1 VLCNFDRNEPKRKES
16 SGRMDNLETR
26 PLDLHEGHED
36 EFGDEADEMLMDE
49 EHPMWRSERITLNS
63 VGIDIGSSTS
73 HLIFSRLT
81 LRRQGVALSSRFV
94 VINRE
99 ILHESPILLTPY
111 IDKTTIDTNKL
122 GDFIH
127 EAYRNANLTPED
139 IDTGALIVTGEAAKK
154 KNAEAIS
161 ALFAAEAGKFVC
173 ATAGHNLE
181 AILASYGS
189 GAVHMT
195 YHEGGDFTVMNVD
208 VGGGTSKI
216 AIVQGGKVID
226 TCAVEVGARLVA
238 MDDNGVINRLED
250 TAVKIAKMAGID
262 LSLGATMTE
271 DDKEKFSKVLCDSL
285 FAVMERGQLS
295 PQVQDLL
302 LTPNLEFKDPINA
315 VMFSGGV
322 SEFIYGYEKRNLGD
336 LGIQLGRRV
345 RTRANQLAGGNVSVR
360 PADVRIRATVIGASQ
375 YTVQVSGNTIYLSHP
390 ELLPLRNLQVV
401 TPQFEQTEAI
411 RAAEIK
417 NSVERALQRFDATD
431 TERAVALAIRWEL
444 GPSYPLIRTLAEGL
458 VGAMKQ
464 HIDQGQPLVLVFDAD
479 IAKLMG
485 NIIEREL
492 IPGAGIISID
502 GIDLK
507 DFDFID
513 IGQELPDAK
522 AVPVVIKSLIF
533 RQSEHGRGH
542 HHR

>member
-1 VLCNFDRNEPKRKES
+1 MEDQETQ
-16 SGRMDNLETR
+16 DLE
-26 PLDLHEGHED
+26 LHEGHED
-36 EFGDEADEMLMDE
+36 EFGEDGDEMVMDE
-49 EHPMWRSERITLNS
+49 NHPMWRSERITLNS

-99 ILHESPILLTPY
+99 IIHESPILLTPY
-111 IDKTTIDTNKL
+111 VDKTTIDTNKL

-127 EAYRNANLTPED
+127 EAYRKAALTPED
-139 IDTGALIVTGEAAKK
+139 IDTGAIIVTGEAVKK
-154 KNAEAIS
+154 KNAEAIA
-161 ALFAAEAGKFVC
+161 ALFSAEAGKFIC

-181 AILASYGS
+181 SILAAYGS

-238 MDDNGVINRLED
+238 MDENGVINRLED
-250 TAVKIAKMAGID
+250 TALKFAKMAGID
-262 LSLGATMTE
+262 GLKVGRTMT
-271 DDKEKFSKVLCDSL
+271 DDEKDKFSQALCNSL
-285 FAVMERGQLS
+285 FEVLERGKLS
-295 PQVQDLL
+295 PDVQNLL
-302 LTPNLEFKDPINA
+302 LTPNLDFSDPIHA
-315 VMFSGGV
+315 IMFSGGV

-336 LGIQLGRRV
+336 LGIQLGKKV
-345 RTRANQLAGGNVSVR
+345 RARANQLGGGNIPLR

-390 ELLPLRNLQVV
+390 EILPLRNLQVV

-411 RAAEIK
+411 TADEIK
-417 NSVERALQRFDATD
+417 SAVTRALQRFDAQD
-431 TERAVALAIRWEL
+431 TERAVALAIGWEL
-444 GPSYPLIRTLAEGL
+444 GPAYPLIRTLAEGL
-458 VGAMKQ
+458 VGAMNG
-464 HIDQGQPLVLVFDAD
+464 HIDEGQPLVLVFDAD

-533 RQSEHGRGH
+533 RHTEHGRGH
-542 HHR
+542 HQQH

>member
-1 VLCNFDRNEPKRKES
+1 
-16 SGRMDNLETR
+16 MDNLPTEN
-26 PLDLHEGHED
+26 LQLHEGHED
-36 EFGDEADEMLMDE
+36 DFDEDSEELMDE
-49 EHPMWRSERITLNS
+49 NHPMWRSERITLNS

-99 ILHESPILLTPY
+99 IIHESPILLTPY
-111 IDKTTIDTNKL
+111 IDRTTIDTDRL
-122 GDFIH
+122 ADFIH
-127 EAYRNANLTPED
+127 DAYREAGLTPED

-161 ALFAAEAGKFVC
+161 ALFSAEAGKFVC

-238 MDDNGVINRLED
+238 MDENGVIVRLED
-250 TAVKIAKMAGID
+250 TALKIAKLAGIK
-262 LSLGATMTE
+262 LALGGVMSDE
-271 DDKEKFSKVLCDSL
+271 DKDKFAKTLCDAL
-285 FAVMERGQLS
+285 FQVMERGPLS

-302 LTPNLEFKDPINA
+302 LTPNLDYKEPIHA

-322 SEFIYGYEKRNLGD
+322 SEFVYGYEKRNLGD
-336 LGIQLGRRV
+336 LGVQLGKKV
-345 RTRANQLAGGNVSVR
+345 RARANQLGGGNIPLR
-360 PADVRIRATVIGASQ
+360 PAEVRIRATVIGASQ

-411 RAAEIK
+411 TAAVVRD
-417 NSVERALQRFDATD
+417 SVTRALQRFDAQD

-444 GPSYPLIRTLAEGL
+444 GPAYPLIRMLAEGL
-458 VGAMKQ
+458 VGAMKG
-464 HIDQGQPLVLVFDAD
+464 HVDQGQPLVLVFDAD

-533 RQSEHGRGH
+533 RHTEHGRGH
-542 HHR
+542 HQSH